1 MEKTKFKQ
9 QVYNYTVIFEPAKEG
24 GYVVYVPALPGC
36 VTQGESFEEA
46 EVMVKDA
53 VKEYLK
59 AMKDLEEEIPI
70 ESENTIIS
78 RIPVKM
84 SF

>member
-1 MEKTKFKQ
+1 MKKVKFKQ
-9 QVYNYTVIFEPAKEG
+9 RVYNYTVIFEPAKEG

-36 VTQGESFEEA
+36 LTQGDNFEEA

-53 VKEYLK
+53 IKEYLK
-59 AMKDLEEEIPI
+59 AMKDLKEDIPI
-70 ESENTIIS
+70 EPEKTIIS
-78 RIPVKM
+78 RVPVKI